1 MSLPLATTEE
11 PQSALEKGLLRLMRR
26 GITSLPVLPQVAA
39 SALQLANDPK
49 AGPGDLGDLID
60 TDPPIAARFLSVANS
75 AAYYRGYAAPST
87 RDAVIRLGLATTR
100 DLLFQVVYG
109 ASTQGVGAF
118 QEQVAES
125 FRRSVLAGTA
135 TRLIAKRLNQRF
147 EYDYMCGLLH
157 DIGEAR
163 IYRLLAKL
171 PPTKNMRLVRAL
183 VERYHTTAGAEVA
196 MAWRL
201 PAEIVDCCAAHHDL
215 DSEHEPHV
223 RLVMIADAC
232 VDALLGDGY
241 CKPGIDVA
249 RFARLGVSA
258 EQAQALVSEL
268 RDSQNQDQARRDS
281 GVHASR

>member
-1 MSLPLATTEE
+1 MNLPQPTHEE
-11 PQSALEKGLLRLMRR
+11 AQTALEKGLLRLMRI
-26 GITSLPVLPQVAA
+26 GVTALPVLPQVAA

-49 AGPGDLGDLID
+49 AGPRDLADLID
-60 TDPPIAARFLSVANS
+60 GDPPIAARFLSVANS
-75 AAYYRGYAAPST
+75 AAYYRGYAAPTT

-109 ASTQGVGAF
+109 ASTQGVGGF
-118 QEQVAES
+118 QSQVADS

-135 TRLIAKRLNQRF
+135 ARLIAKHLNQRF

-171 PPTKNMRLVRAL
+171 PPTKNLRLVRTL

-215 DSEHEPHV
+215 DIEHEPHV
-223 RLVMIADAC
+223 RLVMIADAV

-241 CKPGIDVA
+241 SRIGVDVQ
-249 RFARLGVSA
+249 RFARLGIDQATA
-258 EQAQALVSEL
+258 EVLVAEL
-268 RDSQNQDQARRDS
+268 DATQGNEQGARDSQVRVAR
-281 GVHASR
+281 

>member
-1 MSLPLATTEE
+1 MTQPLIADAE
-11 PQSALEKGLLRLMRR
+11 PQSALEKGLVRLMRN
-26 GITSLPVLPQVAA
+26 GVTALPVLPQVAA

-49 AGPGDLGDLID
+49 AGPRDLADLID
-60 TDPPIAARFLSVANS
+60 GDPPIAARFLSVANS
-75 AAYYRGYAAPST
+75 AAYYRGYAAPTT

-109 ASTQGVGAF
+109 ASTHGVGGF
-118 QEQVAES
+118 QAQVADS
-125 FRRSVLAGTA
+125 FKRSVLAGSA
-135 TRLIAKRLNQRF
+135 ARLAAKRLGRRY

-183 VERYHTTAGAEVA
+183 VERYHTSAGAEIA

-215 DSEHEPHV
+215 DTEHEPHV

-241 CKPGIDVA
+241 SRIGVDPQ
-249 RFARLGVSA
+249 RFARLGVDQDTA
-258 EQAQALVSEL
+258 EALVMAL
-268 RDSQNQDQARRDS
+268 RDSQSSEQ
-281 GVHASR
+281 GSRSSDVRAVR